1 MSRCALP
8 YSRKFSGYVLLFFLS
23 DVLFT
28 CGIKQFANHRYVCYL
43 YKCNIIGWYPLTRF
57 FFFVFL
63 TPVLFPVPLTS
74 AALCE
79 HEAAHEWNQ

>member
-28 CGIKQFANHRYVCYL
+28 CGIKQNLLITGMFVTCV
-43 YKCNIIGWYPLTRF
+43 IGWYPLTRF